1 MNLTEKIY
9 DNGKIKMNYGVYTPE
24 NYNELPLIVY
34 LHGAGERGE
43 EFSHLE
49 RHGISRLLSEGKE
62 YPAVI
67 LTPQCPAQFV
77 WDNVV
82 TNVKEIIDTV
92 VDEYGIKKDRIS
104 ITGSSMGGFGTWMMG
119 VTYNNFFAGI
129 APVAGGSM
137 SWRMQNLKTT
147 PVYAFHGD
155 KDTLVPPVYS
165 ELCVNAVNA
174 NGGNAKLEI
183 LENYGHNDG
192 INYAYEHTDLIEW
205 LILQRRTDF
214 SKVPEFCSHL
224 F

>member
-1 MNLTEKIY
+1 MNFVKKVY

-119 VTYNNFFAGI
+119 LTYNNFFAGI

>member
-1 MNLTEKIY
+1 MNFVKKVY
-9 DNGKIKMNYGVYTPE
+9 DNGKIKMNYGIYYPD
-24 NYNELPLIVY
+24 NYKELPLVVY

-49 RHGISRLLSEGKE
+49 RHGIPRLLKEGKE
-62 YPAVI
+62 YPAII
-67 LTPQCPAQFV
+67 LTPQCPADRV

-82 TNVKEIIDTV
+82 SELKEIIDSV
-92 VDEYGIKKDRIS
+92 VKEYGVKEDRIC

-119 VTYNNFFAGI
+119 LTYNNFFSAI
-129 APVAGGSM
+129 APVAGGGM

-155 KDTLVPPVYS
+155 NDTLVPPVYS

-183 LENYGHNDG
+183 LKGFGHNDG

-205 LILQRRTDF
+205 LISQRRSDF
-214 SKVPEFCSHL
+214 SKTPEFCSHL

>member
-1 MNLTEKIY
+1 MNFVKKVY

-119 VTYNNFFAGI
+119 LTYNNFFAGI
-129 APVAGGSM
+129 DPVAGGSM

-155 KDTLVPPVYS
+155 KDTLVPPIYS

-192 INYAYEHTDLIEW
+192 INYAYEHTDLIDW

>member
-1 MNLTEKIY
+1 MNLTQKIY

>member
-1 MNLTEKIY
+1 MNFKEKIY
-9 DNGKIKMNYGVYTPE
+9 NNGKIKMNYGIYFPD
-24 NYNELPLIVY
+24 NYKKLPLIVY

-43 EFSHLE
+43 NFTHLE
-49 RHGISRLLSEGKE
+49 RHAIPRLLKEGKE
-62 YPAVI
+62 YEAVI

-82 TNVKEIIDTV
+82 TNVKEIIDSV
-92 VDEYGIKKDRIS
+92 VLEYGIEKDRIS

-147 PVYAFHGD
+147 PVYALHGD
-155 KDTLVPPVYS
+155 KDTLVPPIYS

-174 NGGNAKLEI
+174 NGGNAKLE
-183 LENYGHNDG
+183 LLLNLGHNDG
-192 INYAYEHTDLIEW
+192 INFAYEHTDIIDW
-205 LILQRRTDF
+205 LLMQRRTDF
-214 SKVPEFCSHL
+214 DEVAEFCSHL

>member
-82 TNVKEIIDTV
+82 TELKEIIDLV
-92 VDEYGIKKDRIS
+92 VSEYGIKEDRIS

-155 KDTLVPPVYS
+155 KDTLVPPIYS